1 MHGGAAEP
9 GEVSDAIEPGVWDSL
24 VGVWGALLRSSRAR
38 GVWVGKSQERRM
50 RELIL
55 CDHLSRHK
63 LGKHYIFAIF
73 SSTHISRGYDSC
85 SVTPFSLA
93 YTELHVIQADKVS
106 YDHQEIKAS
115 IQ

>member
-1 MHGGAAEP
+1 MIWQSRGCMHGGAAEQ

-63 LGKHYIFAIF
+63 LGKHYVFAIF
-73 SSTHISRGYDSC
+73 SSTRIKRLRFMLCHTLLSC
-85 SVTPFSLA
+85 I
-93 YTELHVIQADKVS
+93 Y
-106 YDHQEIKAS
+106 
-115 IQ
+115 